1 MDETFLKEYH
11 QTKQAVYEIRSIVF
25 FFRPSQETQKGKS
38 TCNFKPFFP
47 PLSLSFIFCRVIEKT
62 ESGIIIGT
70 I

>member
-11 QTKQAVYEIRSIVF
+11 QTKQAVSEIPYMVF

-38 TCNFKPFFP
+38 TSNFKPIFF
-47 PLSLSFIFCRVIEKT
+47 LSLSFTFCRVVEKT
-62 ESGIIIGT
+62 ESGNIIGT